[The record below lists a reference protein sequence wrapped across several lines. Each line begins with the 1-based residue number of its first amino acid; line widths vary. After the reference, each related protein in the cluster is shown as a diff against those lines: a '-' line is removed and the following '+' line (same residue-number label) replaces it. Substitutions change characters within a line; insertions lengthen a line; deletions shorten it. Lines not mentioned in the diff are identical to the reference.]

1 VAAPVGFR
9 KEPAAQQYPC
19 ETRCAQADPSGYPP
33 VNMRNIPENR
43 SFFFHFCAE
52 NIPQNR
58 CSMRNIQWYP
68 LDVGMKTSIGCR
80 DASGYPLVFLSL
92 SILIYFLS
100 QTNYVACHSSSFYQI
115 LS

>member
-43 SFFFHFCAE
+43 SFFFTFVLKTSLKTVV
-52 NIPQNR
+52 R
-58 CSMRNIQWYP
+58 MRNIRWYP
-68 LDVGMKTSIGCR
+68 LDVGMKTSVGCR
-80 DASGYPLVFLSL
+80 DASGHPLMFLSL
-92 SILIYFLS
+92 SILVHFLS
-100 QTNYVACHSSSFYQI
+100 KLI
-115 LS
+115 M

>member
-1 VAAPVGFR
+1 MAAPVGFR

-43 SFFFHFCAE
+43 IFFFHFCAE

-58 CSMRNIQWYP
+58 CTYEEHTVVS
-68 LDVGMKTSIGCR
+68 VGCR
-80 DASGYPLVFLSL
+80 DEN
-92 SILIYFLS
+92 IRWM
-100 QTNYVACHSSSFYQI
+100 
-115 LS
+115 